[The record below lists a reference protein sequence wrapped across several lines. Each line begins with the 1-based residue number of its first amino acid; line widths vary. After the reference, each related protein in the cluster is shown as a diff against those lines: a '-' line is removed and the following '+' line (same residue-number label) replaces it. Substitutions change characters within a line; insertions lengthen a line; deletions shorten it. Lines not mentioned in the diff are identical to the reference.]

1 MPPDAFSADG
11 QLWGNPVY
19 RWDEMKK
26 NGYRW
31 WKERIRKALALFDA
45 VRIDHFRGFDRYF
58 SIPQDAQTA
67 REGEWK
73 DGPKEALFEDM
84 KNLPIVAEDLGV
96 IDEGVLRLMKNVGY
110 PGMRVLEFAFDGN
123 ADNTN
128 KPSNSPENSV
138 AYTGTHDNPPFAAYV
153 RSLPESEKQRFVRD
167 FRDECKKFG
176 VDSAAV
182 TPKNIAP
189 MRYGSRLLLRRIFA
203 WRRCTICWRSA
214 KKPASTRRPRFQ
226 QKTGVSAIRKRS
238 CYRRKSKKRFCA
250 LRLSI
255 ADKKNTRDKNRR
267 RTFPFRTGVYAVR
280 GGIFYAESGV

>member
-1 MPPDAFSADG
+1 
-11 QLWGNPVY
+11 
-19 RWDEMKK
+19 
-26 NGYRW
+26 
-31 WKERIRKALALFDA
+31 
-45 VRIDHFRGFDRYF
+45 
-58 SIPQDAQTA
+58 
-67 REGEWK
+67 
-73 DGPKEALFEDM
+73 
-84 KNLPIVAEDLGV
+84 
-96 IDEGVLRLMKNVGY
+96 MKNVGY

-203 WRRCTICWRSA
+203 WRAARFAGARRRSPHQRA
-214 KKPASTRRPRFQ
+214 VHAFNKNWSFRYPKAQLLSPEVKETLLRLTFE
-226 QKTGVSAIRKRS
+226 
-238 CYRRKSKKRFCA
+238 YRR
-250 LRLSI
+250 
-255 ADKKNTRDKNRR
+255 
-267 RTFPFRTGVYAVR
+267 
-280 GGIFYAESGV
+280 